1 MKSRNHQPLRRFAP
15 LRQWRITSVKLSHTA
30 LLVAFVALVTLVVA
44 SCGNGETTSGKRTI
58 RFWHFWTES
67 GQLAALKQVVARF
80 EQEHNCTVELTGLSW
95 KDGKTKLQAAF
106 NSGEP
111 PDVIELGSDWV
122 AQFSS
127 AGVLDNLAMDS
138 MALSRF
144 VPYSMAS
151 AMWDGKLY
159 AYPWTLDTRVLYV
172 NTDMLAKAGWT
183 KDITTMDDML
193 AASRAVQST
202 GAYGFAASG
211 ADVHRLYK
219 KILPFMWSMG
229 GDILDANG
237 KPVFYTPQNIKAFTM
252 YADLARTGFME
263 TQRELD
269 AAFQQGKVAMWQSG
283 SWLLT
288 KLKATP
294 ALKFK
299 AVLMP
304 GDGSQ
309 PGLSFAGGEYLSV
322 SNASKEKQTARAFVR
337 FMSDGKNSVDF
348 CSSFME
354 AGFPA
359 DKSFYLDPKL
369 TSDPQR
375 AVFAKQL
382 EFARMTPVHPKWLE
396 LEALLEDAVV
406 KVLLGEAPPEK
417 ALEAA
422 QYEASKIM

>member
-1 MKSRNHQPLRRFAP
+1 MKSRNTQSLWRFAP
-15 LRQWRITSVKLSHTA
+15 LTVL
-30 LLVAFVALVTLVVA
+30 VALVTLFVA
-44 SCGNGETTSGKRTI
+44 SCGNGETTSGKPII

-67 GQLAALKQVVARF
+67 GQLAALKQVVAQF
-80 EQEHNCTVELTGLSW
+80 EQANNCTVELTGLSW

-106 NSGEP
+106 NSGKP
-111 PDVIELGSDWV
+111 PDVVELGSDWV

-127 AGVLDNLAMDS
+127 AGVLETLVMDS
-138 MALSRF
+138 MAMTRF

-151 AMWDGKLY
+151 AMWEGKLY
-159 AYPWTLDTRVLYV
+159 AYPWTLDTRVLYI

-183 KDITTMDDML
+183 ADITTMDDLL
-193 AASRAVQST
+193 AASRAVQAS
-202 GAYGFAASG
+202 GAYGFAANG

-219 KILPFMWSMG
+219 KILPFMWTMG
-229 GDILDANG
+229 GDVIDANG
-237 KPVFYTPQNIKAFTM
+237 KPVLYTPENIKAFTM

-269 AAFQQGKVAMWQSG
+269 AAFQQGKVALWQSG

-288 KLKATP
+288 KLKTTP
-294 ALKFK
+294 SLKYR

-304 GDGSQ
+304 GTATQ
-309 PGLSFAGGEYLSV
+309 PGVSFAGGEYLSV
-322 SNASKEKQTARAFVR
+322 STGSKQKILATSFIR
-337 FMSDGKNSVDF
+337 FMSDGKTSVQF
-348 CSSFME
+348 CSAFSE

-359 DKSFYLDPKL
+359 DKSYYLDPKI
-369 TSDPQR
+369 TSDVHR

-396 LEALLEDAVV
+396 VEAILEDAVV
-406 KVLLGEAPPEK
+406 RVLLGETTPEK

>member
-1 MKSRNHQPLRRFAP
+1 MQRRIVRPLWCLIAP
-15 LRQWRITSVKLSHTA
+15 V
-30 LLVAFVALVTLVVA
+30 LLLLA
-44 SCGNGETTSGKRTI
+44 SCAGGDSSSEKQTI

-67 GQLAALKQVVARF
+67 GQLASLKQVVAQF
-80 EQEHNCTVELTGLSW
+80 EQANNCTVELTGLSW

-106 NSGEP
+106 NSGKP
-111 PDVIELGSDWV
+111 PDVVELGSDWV

-127 AGVLDNLAMDS
+127 AGVLENLAMDS
-138 MALSRF
+138 LAQHRF
-144 VPYSMAS
+144 VPYAMPS
-151 AMWDGKLY
+151 AMWEGKLY

-172 NTDMLAKAGWT
+172 NTAMLAKAGWT
-183 KDITTMDDML
+183 KDIITMDDLL
-193 AASRAVQST
+193 AAARAVNAT
-202 GAYGFAASG
+202 GSYGFAANG

-229 GDILDANG
+229 GDILDAQG
-237 KPVFYTPQNIKAFTM
+237 KPVLNTPANVKAFTM

-269 AAFQQGKVAMWQSG
+269 AAFQQGKVALWQSG

-294 ALKFK
+294 GLQYR
-299 AVLMP
+299 AVMMP
-304 GDGSQ
+304 GDGAQ

-322 SNASKEKQTARAFVR
+322 STGSQQKLLAKSFIR
-337 FMSDGKNSVDF
+337 FMSDGKNSVQF
-348 CSSFME
+348 CSSFTE

-359 DKSFYLDPKL
+359 DKSYYLDPKL

-375 AVFAKQL
+375 SVFAKQL
-382 EFARMTPVHPKWLE
+382 EFARMTPVHPRWLE
-396 LEALLEDAVV
+396 LEAILEDAVV
-406 KVLLGEAPPEK
+406 KVLLGDATPAL

-422 QYEASKIM
+422 QYEALKIIPH